1 MNKFFGFLD
10 WGFDFC
16 TSRGEVFA
24 LFSGFAFTFFLA
36 FLLFVI
42 MITPFVFFCVDPRR
56 QFMMIINAATACGL
70 GTGIV
75 NAFIF
80 LDFVNLKSK

>member
-1 MNKFFGFLD
+1 
-10 WGFDFC
+10 
-16 TSRGEVFA
+16 
-24 LFSGFAFTFFLA
+24 
-36 FLLFVI
+36 
-42 MITPFVFFCVDPRR
+42 
-56 QFMMIINAATACGL
+56 MMIINAATACGL